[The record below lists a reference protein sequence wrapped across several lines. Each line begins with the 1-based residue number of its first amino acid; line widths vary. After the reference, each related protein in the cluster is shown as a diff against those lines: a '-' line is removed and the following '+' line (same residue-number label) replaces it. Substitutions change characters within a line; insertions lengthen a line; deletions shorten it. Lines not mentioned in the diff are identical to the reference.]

1 MRIFNIDSP
10 LMRALNYFTDLVI
23 LNILWI
29 ICCIPIVTI
38 GASTTA
44 LYGFFLNR
52 STESSVVKRFW
63 GQFKSNLKKSTILWM
78 IEVVFL
84 AILVANI
91 WFYYNNIGGDFSILR
106 IVFLIPA
113 VILGVGIEYIFPLQ
127 SHFENNVKQTIKNSF
142 LVGMAHFPTSLLI
155 LVIQISPIILALVN
169 IYIFFRI
176 SPLLL
181 MIGQSAIV
189 NISSLLFKRVFR
201 QYERGDENEDH

>member
-169 IYIFFRI
+169 ISIFFRI

>member
-1 MRIFNIDSP
+1 MKLFNVDSL
-10 LMRALNYFTDLVI
+10 LMRALSYFTDLVI

-29 ICCIPIVTI
+29 ICCLPIVTI
-38 GASTTA
+38 GAATTA

-63 GQFKSNLKKSTILWM
+63 QQFKNNLKKSTILWL
-78 IEVVFL
+78 IEAVLL
-84 AILVANI
+84 AILMTNI

-106 IVFLIPA
+106 IILLIPA

-127 SHFENNVKQTIKNSF
+127 SHFENNVKQTVKNSF

-155 LVIQISPIILALVN
+155 LTIRVSPVILALVN
-169 IYIFFRI
+169 VSIFLRI

-181 MIGQSAIV
+181 MAGEAAIV
-189 NISSLLFKRVFR
+189 NVSALLFKRVFR
-201 QYERGDENEDH
+201 QYIQLE